1 MPFMK
6 CSTKKTGSIYAVY
19 EMFNEENTGS
29 IHAVYEMFNKENTG
43 SIHGRRIN
51 RLQRNK
57 SGDVSS

>member
-1 MPFMK
+1 MK
-6 CSTKKTGSIYAVY
+6 CLAKKTGSVHAVY

-29 IHAVYEMFNKENTG
+29 IHAVYEMFNKENTD